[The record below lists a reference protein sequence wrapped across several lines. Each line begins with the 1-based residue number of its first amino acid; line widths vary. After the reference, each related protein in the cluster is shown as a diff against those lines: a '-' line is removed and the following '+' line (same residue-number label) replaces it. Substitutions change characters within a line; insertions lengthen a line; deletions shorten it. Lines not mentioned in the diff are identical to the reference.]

1 MNNIIK
7 SRISIFLTSLIVSY
21 FISDVY
27 ENILGFFL
35 ILSIGVIHGAN
46 DLLIINRYSAK
57 ESNKNQILF
66 FFLYLMIVLTGF
78 ALFYFIP
85 SFALLVFIAVSV
97 YHFGEQHWEVNL
109 SNTNLSSKIKLS
121 LIISH
126 GLAFFIIIFMNNL
139 LAVNEVLASFY
150 ISSLNYSYLALSLFS
165 VSILYL
171 FLLVYNKVLR
181 NHFINEIIFFVLLYI
196 LTLSSTLIYGFA
208 IYFIFF
214 HSLLS
219 IKDQVKFIYND
230 DKTSSIKKY
239 IRNSMPY
246 FILALTFLLIF
257 YFYVDL
263 QKVNLLQI
271 IFTFLAAITFPH
283 VIVIEKMYSHKK

>member
-7 SRISIFLTSLIVSY
+7 SRIAIFLTSLIVSY

-27 ENILGFFL
+27 ENILGFLL

-66 FFLYLMIVLTGF
+66 FFFYLMIVFTGF

-85 SFALLVFIAVSV
+85 SLALLAFIAVSV

>member
-1 MNNIIK
+1 MNKIIK
-7 SRISIFLTSLIVSY
+7 SRISIILTSLIVSY
-21 FISDVY
+21 FISDIY
-27 ENILGFFL
+27 ENILGFIL

-46 DLLIINRYSAK
+46 DMLIINRYSTK
-57 ESNKNQILF
+57 ESNKNHNLF
-66 FFLYLMIVLTGF
+66 FFYYLMIVIIGF
-78 ALFYFIP
+78 TLFYIIP
-85 SFALLVFIAVSV
+85 SLALLAFIAVSV

-139 LAVNEVLASFY
+139 EEVNEVLASFY

-165 VSILYL
+165 VSIVYL

-230 DKTSSIKKY
+230 DKTI
-239 IRNSMPY
+239 
-246 FILALTFLLIF
+246 
-257 YFYVDL
+257 
-263 QKVNLLQI
+263 
-271 IFTFLAAITFPH
+271 
-283 VIVIEKMYSHKK
+283 

>member
-7 SRISIFLTSLIVSY
+7 SRIAIFLTSLIVSY

-27 ENILGFFL
+27 ENILGFLL

-66 FFLYLMIVLTGF
+66 FFFYLMIVLTGF

-85 SFALLVFIAVSV
+85 SLALLAFIAVSV

-257 YFYVDL
+257 YFNVDL

>member
-1 MNNIIK
+1 MNKIIK
-7 SRISIFLTSLIVSY
+7 SRISIILTSLIVSY

-27 ENILGFFL
+27 ENILGFIL

-66 FFLYLMIVLTGF
+66 FFFYLMIVFIGF

-85 SFALLVFIAVSV
+85 SLALLAFIAVSV

>member
-1 MNNIIK
+1 MNKIIK
-7 SRISIFLTSLIVSY
+7 SRISIILTSLIVSY

-27 ENILGFFL
+27 ENILGFIL

-46 DLLIINRYSAK
+46 DLLIINRYSTK

-66 FFLYLMIVLTGF
+66 FFYYLMIVIIGF
-78 ALFYFIP
+78 ALFYIIP
-85 SFALLVFIAVSV
+85 SLALLAFIAVSV

-109 SNTNLSSKIKLS
+109 AGTNLSSKIKLS

-139 LAVNEVLASFY
+139 VAVNEVLASFY

-165 VSILYL
+165 VSIVYC
-171 FLLVYNKVLR
+171 FLLAYNKILR
-181 NHFINEIIFFVLLYI
+181 NHFINEISFFVLLFI
-196 LTLSSTLIYGFA
+196 LTLNSTLIYCFA

-230 DKTSSIKKY
+230 DKPTSIKKY
-239 IRNSMPY
+239 IRSSMPY

-257 YFYVDL
+257 YFFVDL

-283 VIVIEKMYSHKK
+283 VLVIEKMYSHKK

>member
-1 MNNIIK
+1 MNKITISRMSII
-7 SRISIFLTSLIVSY
+7 LTSIVVSY
-21 FISDVY
+21 LISDIY
-27 ENILGFFL
+27 ENILGFIL

-46 DLLIINRYSAK
+46 DLLIIKKYSINK
-57 ESNKNQILF
+57 TSNNQFLLF
-66 FFLYLMIVLTGF
+66 FYYLAIVFIGF
-78 ALFYFIP
+78 ALFYIIP
-85 SFALLVFIAVSV
+85 SLALLAFIAVSV

-109 SNTNLSSKIKLS
+109 SGTNLRSKIKLF

-126 GLAFFIIIFMNNL
+126 GLSFFIIIFMNNL
-139 LAVNEVLASFY
+139 LVVNEVLATFY
-150 ISSLNYSYLALSLFS
+150 ISPLNYSYLALALFS
-165 VSILYL
+165 VSIAYC
-171 FLLVYNKVLR
+171 FLLSYNKILR
-181 NHFINEIIFFVLLYI
+181 KHFINEISFIVFLFI
-196 LTLSSTLIYGFA
+196 LTLNSTLIFGFA

-230 DKTSSIKKY
+230 DKPSSIKKY
-239 IRNSMPY
+239 IRSSMPY

-283 VIVIEKMYSHKK
+283 VLVIEKMYSHKK

>member
-165 VSILYL
+165 VSIVYL

-219 IKDQVKFIYND
+219 IKDQVKFIYDD

-239 IRNSMPY
+239 IRSSMPY

>member
-7 SRISIFLTSLIVSY
+7 SRIAIFLTSLIVSY

-27 ENILGFFL
+27 ENILGFLL

-66 FFLYLMIVLTGF
+66 FFFYLMIVFTGF

-85 SFALLVFIAVSV
+85 SLALLAFIAVSV

-139 LAVNEVLASFY
+139 LVVNEVLASFY

-165 VSILYL
+165 VSIVYL

>member
-7 SRISIFLTSLIVSY
+7 SRIAIFLTSLIVSY

-27 ENILGFFL
+27 ENILGFLL

-66 FFLYLMIVLTGF
+66 FFFYLMIVFTGF

-85 SFALLVFIAVSV
+85 SLALLAFIAVSV

-139 LAVNEVLASFY
+139 LEVNEVLASFY

>member
-7 SRISIFLTSLIVSY
+7 SRIAIFLTSLIVSY

-27 ENILGFFL
+27 ENILGFLL

-66 FFLYLMIVLTGF
+66 FFFYLMIVFTGF

-85 SFALLVFIAVSV
+85 SLALLAFIAVSV

-139 LAVNEVLASFY
+139 EAVNEVLASFY

-165 VSILYL
+165 VSIVYL
-171 FLLVYNKVLR
+171 FLLVYNKILR

-230 DKTSSIKKY
+230 DKTI
-239 IRNSMPY
+239 
-246 FILALTFLLIF
+246 
-257 YFYVDL
+257 
-263 QKVNLLQI
+263 
-271 IFTFLAAITFPH
+271 
-283 VIVIEKMYSHKK
+283 

>member
-1 MNNIIK
+1 MNKIIK
-7 SRISIFLTSLIVSY
+7 SRISIILTSLIVSY

-27 ENILGFFL
+27 ENILGFIL

-66 FFLYLMIVLTGF
+66 FFFYLMIVFIGF

-85 SFALLVFIAVSV
+85 SLALLAFIAVSV

-165 VSILYL
+165 VSIVYL

-239 IRNSMPY
+239 IRSSMPY

>member
-171 FLLVYNKVLR
+171 FLLFYNKILR

-257 YFYVDL
+257 YFNVDL

>member
-1 MNNIIK
+1 MNKIIK
-7 SRISIFLTSLIVSY
+7 SRISIILTSLIVSY

-27 ENILGFFL
+27 ENILGFIL

-46 DLLIINRYSAK
+46 DMLIINRYSTK
-57 ESNKNQILF
+57 ESNKNHNLF
-66 FFLYLMIVLTGF
+66 FFYYLMIVIIGF
-78 ALFYFIP
+78 TLFYIIP
-85 SFALLVFIAVSV
+85 SLALLAFIAVSV

-139 LAVNEVLASFY
+139 EEVNEVLASFY

>member
-7 SRISIFLTSLIVSY
+7 SRIAIFLTSLIVSY

-27 ENILGFFL
+27 ENILGFLL

-66 FFLYLMIVLTGF
+66 FFFYLMIVFTGF

-85 SFALLVFIAVSV
+85 SLALLAFIAVSV

-171 FLLVYNKVLR
+171 FLLVYNKILR

-257 YFYVDL
+257 YFNVDL

>member
-1 MNNIIK
+1 MNKIIK
-7 SRISIFLTSLIVSY
+7 SRISIILTSLIVSY

-27 ENILGFFL
+27 ENILGFIL

-46 DLLIINRYSAK
+46 DLLIINRYSTK
-57 ESNKNQILF
+57 ESNKNHILLF
-66 FFLYLMIVLTGF
+66 FYYLMIVIIGF
-78 ALFYFIP
+78 TLFYIIP
-85 SFALLVFIAVSV
+85 SLALLAFIAVSV

-109 SNTNLSSKIKLS
+109 AGTNLRSKIKLS

-139 LAVNEVLASFY
+139 EEVNEVLASFY
-150 ISSLNYSYLALSLFS
+150 ISPLNYSYLALSLFS
-165 VSILYL
+165 VSIVYC
-171 FLLVYNKVLR
+171 FLLAYNKIQR

>member
-7 SRISIFLTSLIVSY
+7 SRIAIFLTSLIVSY

-27 ENILGFFL
+27 ENILGFLL

-66 FFLYLMIVLTGF
+66 FFFYLMIVFIGF

-85 SFALLVFIAVSV
+85 SLALLAFIAVSV

-109 SNTNLSSKIKLS
+109 SNTNISSKIKLS

-171 FLLVYNKVLR
+171 FLLVYNKILR

>member
-7 SRISIFLTSLIVSY
+7 SRIAIFLTSLIVSY

-27 ENILGFFL
+27 ENILGFLL

-66 FFLYLMIVLTGF
+66 FFFYLMIVFTGF

-85 SFALLVFIAVSV
+85 SLALLAFIAVSV

-171 FLLVYNKVLR
+171 FLLVYNKILR
-181 NHFINEIIFFVLLYI
+181 SHFINEIIFFVLLYI

>member
-7 SRISIFLTSLIVSY
+7 SRIAIFLTSLIVSY

-27 ENILGFFL
+27 ENILGFLL

-66 FFLYLMIVLTGF
+66 FFFYLMIVFTGF

-85 SFALLVFIAVSV
+85 SLALLAFIAVSV

-171 FLLVYNKVLR
+171 FLLVYNKILR

-283 VIVIEKMYSHKK
+283 VIVIEKMYSHKR

>member
-7 SRISIFLTSLIVSY
+7 SRIAIFLTSLIVSY

-27 ENILGFFL
+27 ENILGFLL

-66 FFLYLMIVLTGF
+66 FFFYLMIVFTGF

-85 SFALLVFIAVSV
+85 SLALLAFIAVSV

-165 VSILYL
+165 VSIVYL

-239 IRNSMPY
+239 IRSSMPY

-257 YFYVDL
+257 YFFVDL

>member
-7 SRISIFLTSLIVSY
+7 SRIAIFLTSLIVSY

-27 ENILGFFL
+27 ENILGFLL

-66 FFLYLMIVLTGF
+66 FFFYLMIVFTGF
-78 ALFYFIP
+78 AFFYFIP
-85 SFALLVFIAVSV
+85 SLALLAFIAVSV

-165 VSILYL
+165 VSIVYL

>member
-1 MNNIIK
+1 MNKIIK
-7 SRISIFLTSLIVSY
+7 SRISIILTSLIVSY
-21 FISDVY
+21 FISDIY
-27 ENILGFFL
+27 ENILGFIL

-46 DLLIINRYSAK
+46 DMLIINRYSTK
-57 ESNKNQILF
+57 ESNKNHNLF
-66 FFLYLMIVLTGF
+66 FFYYLMIVIIGF
-78 ALFYFIP
+78 TLFYIIP
-85 SFALLVFIAVSV
+85 SLALLAFIAVSV

-109 SNTNLSSKIKLS
+109 AGTNLRSKIKLS

-139 LAVNEVLASFY
+139 EEVNEVLASFY

-165 VSILYL
+165 VSIVYL

>member
-1 MNNIIK
+1 MYKIIK
-7 SRISIFLTSLIVSY
+7 SRISIIVTSLIVSY
-21 FISDVY
+21 FISDIY
-27 ENILGFFL
+27 ENILGFIL
-35 ILSIGVIHGAN
+35 ILSIGIIHGAN
-46 DLLIINRYSAK
+46 DLLIIKKYSTK
-57 ESNKNQILF
+57 ESNKNQIALF
-66 FFLYLMIVLTGF
+66 FYYLIIVIIGF
-78 ALFYFIP
+78 ALFYIIP
-85 SFALLVFIAVSV
+85 SLALLAFIAVSV

-109 SNTNLSSKIKLS
+109 SGTNLRSKIKLF

-126 GLAFFIIIFMNNL
+126 GLSFFIIIFMNNL
-139 LAVNEVLASFY
+139 LVVNEVLATFY
-150 ISSLNYSYLALSLFS
+150 ISPLNYSYLALALFS
-165 VSILYL
+165 VSIAYC
-171 FLLVYNKVLR
+171 FLLSYNKILR
-181 NHFINEIIFFVLLYI
+181 KHFINEISFIVFLFI
-196 LTLSSTLIYGFA
+196 LTLNSTLIFGFA

-230 DKTSSIKKY
+230 DKPSSIKKY
-239 IRNSMPY
+239 IRSSMPY

-283 VIVIEKMYSHKK
+283 VLVIEKMYSHKK

>member
-7 SRISIFLTSLIVSY
+7 SRISIILTSLIVSY

-27 ENILGFFL
+27 ENILGFLL

-66 FFLYLMIVLTGF
+66 FFFYLMIVIIGF

-85 SFALLVFIAVSV
+85 SLALLAFIAVSV

-165 VSILYL
+165 VSIVYL

-239 IRNSMPY
+239 IRSSMPY